1 MAKKE
6 PLKIGVFAA
15 MGHTD
20 VADASSWTGDSN
32 GCLHRL
38 LRADALHHRFCSPSR
53 QLDHFPLGL
62 LAATRDEVGCAE
74 TVCQFQALHLM
85 TQQDDAFRSQ
95 ASCRQHPTEA
105 HGPIADDGNRSPR
118 MHTCRHGYMMACSH
132 HVRQRNATTELAPH
146 ASGTSTATSS
156 LG

>member
-6 PLKIGVFAA
+6 PLKVGLFAT

-20 VADASSWTGDSN
+20 VADASSWTGDGN
-32 GCLHRL
+32 GCIHRL
-38 LRADALHHRFCSPSR
+38 LRADALQHRFRSPSR

-74 TVCQFQALHLM
+74 TASQFQALGLM
-85 TQQDDAFRSQ
+85 TKKDDAFGSQ
-95 ASCRQHPTEA
+95 PSCCQHPTEA

-118 MHTCRHGYMMACSH
+118 MHPCRHGCIM
-132 HVRQRNATTELAPH
+132 
-146 ASGTSTATSS
+146 
-156 LG
+156 